1 MQDLIED
8 LLERL
13 LDQGHRGIEPV
24 ILRGIER
31 IPGIQ
36 GMADGRQFRQGHEMR
51 FQVVVF
57 MQNLQKSRSIS
68 GLLQGLQD
76 AVQLCLN
83 VCQVGSGIGKVFE
96 CHEISL
102 YCTETCGF
110 VSEPEDMYRLTLV

>member
-1 MQDLIED
+1 
-8 LLERL
+8 
-13 LDQGHRGIEPV
+13 
-24 ILRGIER
+24 
-31 IPGIQ
+31 
-36 GMADGRQFRQGHEMR
+36 MADGRQFRQGHEMR

-76 AVQLCLN
+76 AVQLCLK
-83 VCQVGSGIGKVFE
+83 VCQVGSGIGKVVE